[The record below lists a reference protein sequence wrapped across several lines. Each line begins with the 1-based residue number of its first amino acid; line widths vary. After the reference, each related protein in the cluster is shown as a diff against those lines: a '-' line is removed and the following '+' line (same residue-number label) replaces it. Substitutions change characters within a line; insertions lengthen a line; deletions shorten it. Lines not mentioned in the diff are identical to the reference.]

1 MQSTI
6 TTTLNNLDLS
16 KNRRNVQT
24 TKKAAI
30 FSTKLYTMLQG
41 VEEDGHASII
51 TWNADGKSFKMQDLK
66 KFVKDILPNY
76 FPKTP
81 YRSFLRQLI
90 LYGFVCVRHGPFEG
104 SYMHPFFVRDNAEN
118 LNKIQKI
125 IKKKETTKPIIR
137 SSLPAYIQ
145 ERRQPPLSNND
156 VNESLD
162 LTCRRSSLGCIN
174 FNIDHKCTND
184 RTNNR
189 TDDKTNNTHRSSCC
203 GKHFYMID
211 AEIEIENL
219 NNDISHAFSYPILE
233 KVNVNEDSII
243 NDTIREETS
252 CGNFLKMMAR
262 NQKISLRSRTI

>member
-16 KNRRNVQT
+16 KNRRSAAT

-30 FSTKLYTMLQG
+30 FATKLYTMLQE

-51 TWNADGKSFKMQDLK
+51 AWNADGNSFKMQDLK
-66 KFVKDILPNY
+66 KFVRDILPNY

-81 YRSFLRQLI
+81 YKRFLRQLI

-118 LNKIQKI
+118 LNKIRKI
-125 IKKKETTKPIIR
+125 RKKKETTKTILR

-145 ERRQPPLSNND
+145 ESRQPPLSNNE
-156 VNESLD
+156 VNTSLD

-174 FNIDHKCTND
+174 FNTDHKCNDSTND

-189 TDDKTNNTHRSSCC
+189 NNNTHRSSCC

-219 NNDISHAFSYPILE
+219 NADISHPFSFPILE
-233 KVNVNEDSII
+233 KVNVNEDSI
-243 NDTIREETS
+243 NDTTIREETC

-262 NQKISLRSRTI
+262 N